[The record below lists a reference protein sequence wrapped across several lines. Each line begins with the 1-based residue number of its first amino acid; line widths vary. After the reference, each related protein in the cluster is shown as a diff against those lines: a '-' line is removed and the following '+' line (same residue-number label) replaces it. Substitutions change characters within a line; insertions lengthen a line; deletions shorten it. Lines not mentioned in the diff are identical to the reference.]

1 MNNPQSFEYF
11 EKLCRS
17 FAWIVPGILVGG
29 EKLKSE
35 KSRLR
40 KGVNILVSTPGRL
53 INHIEKTKCL
63 SLKEVTHLVFDEADR
78 MLELGYERDV
88 QKIIAA
94 INEQTQVGFHVTP
107 SVD

>member
-1 MNNPQSFEYF
+1 M
-11 EKLCRS
+11 
-17 FAWIVPGILVGG
+17 PGILVGG